1 LRSLS
6 STNTTDLH
14 MLLVSPDGTRALDI
28 WSSAGSSASLGNFT
42 LTDSATTELPPT
54 GPLTTGSYLP
64 TNHNTVP
71 DSFAPGPP
79 FPAPQLPASFSKAR
93 PFGTSTFESVFPG
106 SAGHGAWSLYVWDG
120 SGQPASISG
129 GWCLDIT
136 AGTRVTTTTTVSSS
150 SNPGSFNPPS
160 STAS

>member
-1 LRSLS
+1 EGVHSLSANYSGDLTFQASSGTVNVYVQNHATNMVGTTYCNNGPILANGSSNAGFSNTSPYPSVIFVGDGVNKDISTEVTNVAVQLRSLS

-71 DSFAPGPP
+71 D
-79 FPAPQLPASFSKAR
+79 
-93 PFGTSTFESVFPG
+93 
-106 SAGHGAWSLYVWDG
+106 
-120 SGQPASISG
+120 
-129 GWCLDIT
+129 
-136 AGTRVTTTTTVSSS
+136 
-150 SNPGSFNPPS
+150 
-160 STAS
+160 